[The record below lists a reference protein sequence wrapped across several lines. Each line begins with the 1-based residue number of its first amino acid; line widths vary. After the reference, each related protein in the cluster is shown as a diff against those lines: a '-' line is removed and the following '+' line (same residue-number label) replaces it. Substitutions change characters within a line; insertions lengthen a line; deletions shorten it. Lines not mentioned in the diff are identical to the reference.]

1 MAVHSDGLGSGWLED
16 LGIDEPH
23 GLTYREFNDLRIGI
37 NNRLSGEHAA
47 FADAT
52 VGGIHK
58 PGGAAILGIEDG
70 TVTVIADGTLVGHG
84 IVWDNSSL
92 LWCST
97 ALAGASTTG
106 DFTILSIHP
115 NLQWKGQDVTWAGA
129 AEFDSSVDISG
140 NVTIEGDVTIEGGLL
155 VDGDLSMQGD
165 LYVDG
170 TADFSTIGVDGT
182 ACLADVS
189 VSGSLDIAVDFSV
202 DGTSA
207 LQDTVLTGDS
217 TLTFDAIAG
226 ETGPTVKMFGDWST
240 KAQDVTYTAR
250 TDGMVHYY
258 TTSTT
263 TQKVQGQTPAGTV
276 RIEQRTQSDNLT
288 LGGSFG
294 VKGGDTWAVTMDA
307 TTKTVTVQWLPFGDN
322 T

>member
-1 MAVHSDGLGSGWLED
+1 MAVHGDGLGSSWVDD
-16 LGIDEPH
+16 LDIDQVH
-23 GLTYREFNDLRIGI
+23 GLDYRQFNHLTKGVALRVGQ
-37 NNRLSGEHAA
+37 EHAA

-58 PGGAAILGIEDG
+58 AGGAAILGIEDG

-140 NVTIEGDVTIEGGLL
+140 NVTIEGDVTIEGHLL
-155 VDGDLSMQGD
+155 IDSSADISDLYVNGDLSMTGTLKVATD
-165 LYVDG
+165 LEVG
-170 TADFSTIGVDGT
+170 A
-182 ACLADVS
+182 
-189 VSGSLDIAVDFSV
+189 DFSV
-202 DGTSA
+202 DGTTA

-217 TLTFDAIAG
+217 TFTFDPIAG

-240 KAQDVTYTAR
+240 RATDTTYTAR
-250 TDGMVHYY
+250 TDGLVVAHAKFGSERAFGGDTPYG
-258 TTSTT
+258 TTRATARYAT
-263 TQKVQGQTPAGTV
+263 GHTAT
-276 RIEQRTQSDNLT
+276 IT
-288 LGGSFG
+288 LP
-294 VKGGDTWAVTMDA
+294 VKKGDTWAMIGEITSYSSSL
-307 TTKTVTVQWLPFGDN
+307 VQWLPFGDN

>member
-1 MAVHSDGLGSGWLED
+1 MCAVHSSGLGSTWTED
-16 LGIDEPH
+16 LGIDEPA
-23 GLTYREFNDLRIGI
+23 GLDYQEFNDLRIGI

-115 NLQWKGQDVTWAGA
+115 NLQWKGQDITWAGA

-140 NVTIEGDVTIEGGLL
+140 NVTIEGDVTIEGHLL
-155 VDGDLSMQGD
+155 IDSSADISDLYVNGDLSMTGTLKVATD
-165 LYVDG
+165 LEVG
-170 TADFSTIGVDGT
+170 A
-182 ACLADVS
+182 
-189 VSGSLDIAVDFSV
+189 DFSV
-202 DGTSA
+202 DGTTA

-226 ETGPTVKMFGDWST
+226 ETGPTVKMLGDWSVR
-240 KAQDVTYTAR
+240 AIDVTYTAR
-250 TDGMVHYY
+250 TDGIVCAWAKYGD
-258 TTSTT
+258 TRSTE
-263 TQKVQGQTPAGTV
+263 GQTPAGTA
-276 RIEQRTQSDNLT
+276 RASSRHATGNTSTLT
-288 LGGSFG
+288 FP
-294 VKGGDTWAVTMDA
+294 VKGGNTWAIVGEI
-307 TTKTVTVQWLPFGDN
+307 TTYASNTVLWLPFGDN